1 MRQTRQAA
9 RRKRGGPSSAASAG
23 AGRSPA
29 TARAA
34 LRRVGPGGPT
44 TPGGIPPERRARRDT
59 PAQAG
64 ALPRS
69 LPPADGLKKT
79 AWAGKGARPA
89 WLCRDTCPALAPP
102 PKGGDLPCCAAG
114 AGPCAAATGTPP
126 LPPHA
131 AGRGPGCAKQ
141 SFSGVEPLEI
151 ATLDLLFSGAA
162 DSPAP
167 ASPAAA
173 RPGALACPC
182 VPGRAALPAHS
193 PAAGQQ
199 KRPAPKALACNK
211 VGSVYEK
218 DGSTLSLSQHS
229 AVVKSSRLPSRAAPP
244 PEGDGR
250 GQTPRRSASARKR
263 KGPHTSC
270 GPIPFVRLACACPPS
285 QHVYYTTAPP
295 PLSSVAAVPL
305 LRRCR
310 RRALPSSASP
320 GGGREGASLAPQR
333 MAFPFCRGFLGGAF
347 AGARSVPGKDR
358 RRPPRC
364 RFPHAAGVGVSS
376 RSPVSR
382 VRRAAPRLL
391 LAAVHRAVLHL
402 GRRCSLWQSST
413 T

>member
-9 RRKRGGPSSAASAG
+9 RRKRPPIGGPSSAASAG
-23 AGRSPA
+23 AGRSHA

-34 LRRVGPGGPT
+34 LRRVGPRGPT

-131 AGRGPGCAKQ
+131 AGRG
-141 SFSGVEPLEI
+141 
-151 ATLDLLFSGAA
+151 
-162 DSPAP
+162 
-167 ASPAAA
+167 
-173 RPGALACPC
+173 
-182 VPGRAALPAHS
+182 
-193 PAAGQQ
+193 
-199 KRPAPKALACNK
+199 
-211 VGSVYEK
+211 
-218 DGSTLSLSQHS
+218 
-229 AVVKSSRLPSRAAPP
+229 
-244 PEGDGR
+244 
-250 GQTPRRSASARKR
+250 QTPRRSANVCKR

-270 GPIPFVRLACACPPS
+270 GPFPFVRLACACPPS

-295 PLSSVAAVPL
+295 PLSSVAAVPS

-333 MAFPFCRGFLGGAF
+333 MAFPFCCGFLGGSLAQD
-347 AGARSVPGKDR
+347 AQRRGADE
-358 RRPPRC
+358 PPRC
-364 RFPHAAGVGVSS
+364 LFPHAAGVGVSS

>member
-9 RRKRGGPSSAASAG
+9 RRKRPPIGGPSSAASAG
-23 AGRSPA
+23 AGRSHA

-69 LPPADGLKKT
+69 LPPADGKKNGVG
-79 AWAGKGARPA
+79 WERARPLLGCA
-89 WLCRDTCPALAPP
+89 ATLAPLPFP
-102 PKGGDLPCCAAG
+102 PKAAIYLLRRRRRPPPRPQRARAGLPLCAR
-114 AGPCAAATGTPP
+114 P
-126 LPPHA
+126 
-131 AGRGPGCAKQ
+131 RGPARTQ
-141 SFSGVEPLEI
+141 PR
-151 ATLDLLFSGAA
+151 SGATE
-162 DSPAP
+162 
-167 ASPAAA
+167 
-173 RPGALACPC
+173 
-182 VPGRAALPAHS
+182 
-193 PAAGQQ
+193 
-199 KRPAPKALACNK
+199 RPAPKALACNK
-211 VGSVYEK
+211 VEACMKK

-229 AVVKSSRLPSRAAPP
+229 AVVKRCCYAPRCSFAAACPPEPRLPG
-244 PEGDGR
+244 GDGR
-250 GQTPRRSASARKR
+250 GEP
-263 KGPHTSC
+263 
-270 GPIPFVRLACACPPS
+270 CAAA
-285 QHVYYTTAPP
+285 HGF
-295 PLSSVAAVPL
+295 PL
-305 LRRCR
+305 
-310 RRALPSSASP
+310 
-320 GGGREGASLAPQR
+320 
-333 MAFPFCRGFLGGAF
+333 CRGFLGGAF

-376 RSPVSR
+376 RSTVSR